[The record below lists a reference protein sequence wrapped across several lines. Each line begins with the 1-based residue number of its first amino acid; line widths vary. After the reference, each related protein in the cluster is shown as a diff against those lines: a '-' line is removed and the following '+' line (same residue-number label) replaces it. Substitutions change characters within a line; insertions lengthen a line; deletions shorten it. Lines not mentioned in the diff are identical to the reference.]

1 MAEWPTN
8 CAINKFFYL
17 FLMDKRAFLKTST
30 AIVAG
35 TALSRFA
42 GCASPDK
49 PLKNWAGNL
58 EYSTSNVHYPET
70 VDEVQKI
77 VKKCSKLRALGSQHS
92 FNTIAD
98 SAENQISLKGLKKV
112 VALDKGANTVTV
124 EAGIKYGELCQ
135 YLHEN
140 GYALHNLASLPHIS
154 VAGSCVTATHGSG
167 VKNGNL
173 ATAVSAIEFV
183 NAAGEVAVLSAKD
196 GEQFYGAVVG
206 LGALGIITKVT
217 LDLLPAFNMQQVVYR
232 NLPMKEL
239 ENNFDT
245 IVSSGY
251 SVSLF
256 TDWKNKN
263 INEVWIKSRLEP
275 GTEPPDF
282 APEFYGAK
290 LATRNMHPIEDEA
303 AVNCTEQMGVAGPWY
318 ERIPH
323 FKMGFK
329 PSAGK
334 ELQSEYFIPIEH
346 AYPALMAV
354 EKLHEKITPHL
365 FISEIRTVAADNL
378 WMSPCYKKACVAI
391 HTTWKQ
397 EWDTVINLLPLMEE
411 QLAPFNPRPHWAKL
425 FTMSP
430 SVLQSRIEKLDDF
443 KQLLNQHDPQ
453 GKFRNEFLHANLF
466 GS

>member
-1 MAEWPTN
+1 
-8 CAINKFFYL
+8 
-17 FLMDKRAFLKTST
+17 MDKRAFLKAST
-30 AIVAG
+30 AIVAS
-35 TALSRFA
+35 TALSRFV

-70 VDEVQKI
+70 VDDVQGI

-98 SAENQISLKGLKKV
+98 STENQVSLKRLKKV
-112 VALDKGANTVTV
+112 VSLDKGANTVTV

-140 GYALHNLASLPHIS
+140 NYALHNLASLPHIS
-154 VAGSCVTATHGSG
+154 VAGSCATATHGSG

-183 NAAGEVAVLSAKD
+183 NAAGDVVVLSAKKD

-206 LGALGIITKVT
+206 LGALGIVTKVT

-232 NLPMKEL
+232 DLPMKEL
-239 ENNFDT
+239 ENNFNA

-263 INEVWIKSRLEP
+263 INEVWIKSRVEEGSDP
-275 GTEPPDF
+275 VEF
-282 APEFYGAK
+282 APEFFGAR
-290 LATRNMHPIEDEA
+290 LATKNMHPVEEQSA
-303 AVNCTEQMGVAGPWY
+303 ENCTEQMGVPGPWF
-318 ERIPH
+318 ERMPH
-323 FKMGFK
+323 FKMGFT
-329 PSAGK
+329 PSTGK
-334 ELQSEYFIPIEH
+334 ELQAEYFVPIEH
-346 AYPALMAV
+346 AYEAIMAV

-425 FTMSP
+425 FTLAP
-430 SVLQSRIEKLDDF
+430 AVLQSRIEKIADF
-443 KQLLNQHDPQ
+443 KQLLNQHDPK
-453 GKFRNEFLHANLF
+453 GKFRNEFLDANLF